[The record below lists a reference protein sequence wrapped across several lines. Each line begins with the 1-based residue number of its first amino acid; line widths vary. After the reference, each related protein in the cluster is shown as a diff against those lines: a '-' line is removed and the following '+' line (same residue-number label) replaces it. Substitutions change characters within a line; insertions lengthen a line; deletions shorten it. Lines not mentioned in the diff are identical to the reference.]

1 MKIKI
6 YKSEQLK
13 GTISAPPSKSY
24 THRAIIMSSLA
35 DGKSIIK
42 LPLLSDDTM
51 SSINACMALGALI
64 KINPSAL
71 EIRGSFPFKPNSD
84 IIDVGNSGT
93 TMRIITAL
101 CGYYP
106 GKITITGDESIQKR
120 PMGPLI
126 KALKKLGVQIISK
139 NENDCPPIIVK
150 GPTLIGGETSIPGD
164 VSSQYIT
171 GLLVSC
177 PLAEKNSVINIT
189 TPLKSAPYIHITL
202 ECLDKYRIK
211 VDHKSNLRKFVI
223 QGNQEYKPI
232 NLTIPGDFSSSSFM
246 LALAAITGSKITMT
260 NLNID
265 TYQGDVQIIDILK
278 QMGCEVQVNK
288 VDNSITVVG
297 PDKLNAIEINMGNIP
312 DLFPVLCIL
321 GTFAHGITK
330 LYGARHL
337 RFKESDR
344 IHALSNELTKKKK
357 MVLK

>member
-246 LALAAITGSKITMT
+246 LALAAITGSKITICLLYT
-260 NLNID
+260 SPSPR
-265 TYQGDVQIIDILK
+265 DISGSR
-278 QMGCEVQVNK
+278 MP
-288 VDNSITVVG
+288 SS
-297 PDKLNAIEINMGNIP
+297 A
-312 DLFPVLCIL
+312 
-321 GTFAHGITK
+321 
-330 LYGARHL
+330 
-337 RFKESDR
+337 
-344 IHALSNELTKKKK
+344 
-357 MVLK
+357 